1 MTEKNH
7 FDFCILLSWSHHF
20 DLSGMLEAIFFFF
33 FFFLTWN
40 INSTVSQRNKR
51 KRADELLFRL
61 MSLVGWRKRRRDL
74 RQQPYPNP
82 VIVQPDTNR
91 QLVKETCSILDQKI
105 KQNPQK
111 KKKKINS
118 KVEKLVLNF
127 RTFYFY
133 SKLFDL
139 LSRCWRQMSPTFI
152 FHCVYTA
159 YIIILPKRQPI
170 KKQLKILKRKWIHW
184 KPQKVFPRFFPSLN
198 LL

>member
-1 MTEKNH
+1 MKLHDGEKPFWFLH
-7 FDFCILLSWSHHF
+7 IIVVESSFWFVWDAWSN
-20 DLSGMLEAIFFFF
+20 FFFL

-91 QLVKETCSILDQKI
+91 QLVKETCSILDHKI

-111 KKKKINS
+111 KKKKLILKMRN
-118 KVEKLVLNF
+118 
-127 RTFYFY
+127 
-133 SKLFDL
+133 LF
-139 LSRCWRQMSPTFI
+139 WIFVPFI
-152 FHCVYTA
+152 FIQNCLTCYLVADGKCHRHSYSTVC
-159 YIIILPKRQPI
+159 IQPI
-170 KKQLKILKRKWIHW
+170 
-184 KPQKVFPRFFPSLN
+184 
-198 LL
+198 